1 MPRLTLT
8 KPAVLDL
15 EAAVADLTELSAAA
29 ARRMRE
35 DVSRRFR
42 DLRMFPELGRRRPEY
57 DEFVAGVRSTA
68 VRPLVILY
76 CLPAPDHVPVLRII
90 DGRRDLDFLLLPN
103 RVEKDEP

>member
-15 EAAVADLTELSAAA
+15 ETAVADLTEFSVAA

-42 DLRMFPELGRRRPEY
+42 DLRTFPETGRRRPEY

-68 VRPLVILY
+68 VRPLVILD
-76 CLPAPDHVPVLRII
+76 CLPAPDHVLVLRII
-90 DGRRDLDFLLLPN
+90 DGRRDLDSLLLPN

>member
-15 EAAVADLTELSAAA
+15 ETAVSDLAEFSVAA

-35 DVSRRFR
+35 DVSRPFR
-42 DLRMFPELGRRRPEY
+42 DLRTFPETERRRPEY

-76 CLPAPDHVPVLRII
+76 CLPAPDHVLVLRII
-90 DGRRDLDFLLLPN
+90 DGRRDLDSLLLPN
-103 RVEKDEP
+103 RVEKNKP